1 MSVSVEFIEGLHEE
15 ISQISLRQGR
25 DSQRKTV
32 VLVFEKLQALE
43 KLRAYTNRISNL
55 WLRDDE
61 GNIQVTP
68 SGIKFFS
75 FEEDEISKVECSFE
89 LENAQQFDR
98 VMRFFHRYA
107 EAYGFNFESKA
118 VNPA

>member
-25 DSQRKTV
+25 NSQRKTV
-32 VLVFEKLQALE
+32 VLIFDKLQALE
-43 KLRAYTNRISNL
+43 KLRAYTNRITNL
-55 WLRDDE
+55 WLKDDE

-68 SGIKFFS
+68 SGIKFLS
-75 FEEDEISKVECSFE
+75 FEEDEISRVECSFE
-89 LENAQQFDR
+89 LETSQEFDR

-107 EAYGFNFESKA
+107 EEYGFGFESKA
-118 VNPA
+118 GDST